1 MDELDDPD
9 CLAQFDRQGWLI
21 RANDWPHRLEA
32 IRPALGLAD
41 VDAAWLQRCRS
52 DVPLAANPAK
62 QLGVKLYER
71 VPLIWSQ
78 APLAPHTRHWQTC
91 INHYAEAAAITAT
104 LDDMVRNWS
113 MVRLPRFWNNALTC
127 VYLSDGAE
135 PAPVRAQVER
145 MQLLLQARRIPTITV
160 ALPGATGP
168 ATHFHAEAL
177 GEWVALYLAALY
189 QVDPAARVA
198 WDFLGL

>member
-1 MDELDDPD
+1 MVELDDPGY
-9 CLAQFDRQGWLI
+9 LAQYDGQALLV
-21 RANDWPHRLEA
+21 RADDWPHRLDA
-32 IRPALGLAD
+32 IRPALGIAD
-41 VDAAWLQRCRS
+41 VDAAWLQSCRS

-71 VPLIWSQ
+71 VPLIWSH
-78 APLAPHTRHWQTC
+78 ARLAPHTRYWQAC

-104 LDDMVRNWS
+104 LDAMVRNWS
-113 MVRLPRFWNNALTC
+113 MVRFPRFWNNALTC

-135 PAPVRAQVER
+135 PAPVRAQADR
-145 MQLLLQARRIPTITV
+145 MQVLLQTRRIPTTTI
-160 ALPGATGP
+160 ALPVAAGA
-168 ATHFHAEAL
+168 ATRFHAEAL